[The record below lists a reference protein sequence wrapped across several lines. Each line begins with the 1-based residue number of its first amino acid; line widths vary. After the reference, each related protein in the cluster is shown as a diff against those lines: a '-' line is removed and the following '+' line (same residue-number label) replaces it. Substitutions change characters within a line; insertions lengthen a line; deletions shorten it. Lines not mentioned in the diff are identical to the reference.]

1 MQLASLAAAFQVHL
15 SFPSDGTSSVLI
27 GLRWVH
33 FLAGITWVGLLY
45 FFNLVNVPLQK
56 ELEPAVKS
64 KVYPALMSRALWWFR
79 WSAVV
84 TVLAG
89 IAYWMIIVSSDAR
102 NARAMGEVANSGT
115 TVWTFFVFWTLAYIV
130 YMGVLMAPPAFLRQ
144 GPVVTILTVVIVAAA
159 AYGYLAVNSNGWES
173 NRLLCIGVGGGIG
186 WFMLFNVWGAIWRVQ
201 KRMIQWTAAGT
212 PMPEKA
218 ALMARQAFLASRTN
232 FWLSLPMLF
241 FMASASHFIIFG
253 NPGTLR

>member
-56 ELEPAVKS
+56 ELDPAVKT
-64 KVYPALMSRALWWFR
+64 KVFPALMSRAMWWFR

-89 IAYWMIIVSSDAR
+89 LAYWGRIVGSDAR
-102 NARAMGEVANSGT
+102 NARAMGEAVSSGT
-115 TVWTFFVFWTLAYIV
+115 AIWTFFVFWTVAFIL
-130 YMGVLMAPPAFLRQ
+130 YMGALMAPPAFLRQ
-144 GPVVTILTVVIVAAA
+144 GPVLTILTIVIVAAA

-186 WFMLFNVWGAIWRVQ
+186 WFMMFNVWGVIWRVQ